1 LFCKDEYWIIIER
14 GWAIFAGSSIYMGQ
28 KKLIRFEAIKKFAN
42 VLQYPE
48 GMAGRWKDYFG
59 NSNPITLELA
69 CGKGE
74 YSVALGRE
82 RKDRNYIGVDIK
94 GNRIYIGAKRALAE
108 GMHNV
113 AFLRAQIGQ
122 LTDYFGKE
130 EVSEIWII
138 FPDPFLREG
147 KAKNRLTHPRFL
159 SLYQQVL
166 SPGARIHLKTDS
178 PELYKFTQE
187 VIEEQGCLV
196 HEDVADIYGK
206 GRATGALAIQTHYEG
221 LHLADGRTIYYIS
234 FSLPQ
239 KDIVVPVKK
248 AKQEVEN
255 EHAGD

>member
-1 LFCKDEYWIIIER
+1 
-14 GWAIFAGSSIYMGQ
+14 MGQ
-28 KKLIRFEAIKKFAN
+28 KKLVRFAAIKTFAN

-48 GMAGRWKDYFG
+48 GMKGSWKNFFH
-59 NSNPITLELA
+59 NENPLILELA

-82 RKDRNYIGVDIK
+82 NPNRNYIGVDIK

-108 GMHNV
+108 GLGNI

-122 LTDYFGKE
+122 LTDYFAKD

-166 SPGARIHLKTDS
+166 KPGGRIHLKTDS
-178 PELYKFTQE
+178 EELYRFTQE
-187 VIEEQGCLV
+187 TLEAQHCTV
-196 HEDVADIYGK
+196 HEDVADIYAK

-221 LHLADGRTIYYIS
+221 LHLAEGRTIYYIS
-234 FSLPQ
+234 FSLPET
-239 KDIVVPVKK
+239 PVIIPEKK
-248 AKQEVEN
+248 KKTEADHEAA
-255 EHAGD
+255 AG